1 MRGPTFITYL
11 RNSDFVTLAV
21 DTWLRAPLSTY
32 PTYDVLLVAIHSLR
46 IVWIYLQCPKTSSP
60 EVNVSPSPVGGTG
73 GGGGAAVATSSTAN
87 SSPVTAGAMA
97 VVTSLTL
104 TEAETAVHLPAPPS
118 PSSATVAV
126 AGQTINVSVD
136 NSRCVHYPA
145 AYFTQNWFWGL
156 FMF

>member
-1 MRGPTFITYL
+1 M
-11 RNSDFVTLAV
+11 
-21 DTWLRAPLSTY
+21 
-32 PTYDVLLVAIHSLR
+32 
-46 IVWIYLQCPKTSSP
+46 
-60 EVNVSPSPVGGTG
+60 
-73 GGGGAAVATSSTAN
+73 AVATSSTAN

-145 AYFTQNWFWGL
+145 AYFTQEFGVFSCFSNDNHKNYG
-156 FMF
+156 